1 MKSRRLVSPAL
12 PPQLELIG
20 NGLSFTRAMRTAF
33 ENAVLFDS
41 LAPADIQSISTYMH
55 AYRVHAGATIFA
67 EGEPNGHLCVLAEGL
82 VGVYGRDA
90 AGNLN
95 RIKTIQSGEIFGK
108 TALIEEH
115 PYSVNLVAETKCVL
129 LMISRENFRRCVDLN
144 PALGMRILLK
154 IAQRLNQRLCQSPEI
169 RTVHAP

>member
-12 PPQLELIG
+12 PSHLELIG
-20 NGLSFTRAMRTAF
+20 NGLSFTRAMRTTF
-33 ENAVLFDS
+33 ENALLFDS
-41 LAPADIQSISTYMH
+41 FTPADTQSISTYMH
-55 AYRVHAGATIFA
+55 AYRVNAGATIFA

-82 VGVYGRDA
+82 VGVYGKDA

-115 PYSVNLVAETKCVL
+115 AYSVSLVAEVRCVL
-129 LMISRENFRRCVDLN
+129 LVMSRENFRRCVDLN

-154 IAQRLNQRLCQSPEI
+154 IAQRLNQRLRQPAEI
-169 RTVHAP
+169 LAEYVP

>member
-1 MKSRRLVSPAL
+1 MKNRRLVSPTL

-20 NGLSFTRAMRTAF
+20 NGPSFTRAMRTAF

-41 LAPADIQSISTYMH
+41 FTAADNQSISTYMH

-90 AGNLN
+90 LGNLN
-95 RIKTIQSGEIFGK
+95 RIKTMQSGEIFGK
-108 TALIEEH
+108 TALIEEY
-115 PYSVNLVAETKCVL
+115 PYSVSLVAETKCVL
-129 LMISRENFRRCVDLN
+129 LIMSRENFRRCVDLN

-154 IAQRLNQRLCQSPEI
+154 IAQRLNRRLRHPPEI
-169 RTVHAP
+169 LAGYVP